1 MQSSLRNRSE
11 ISKGRTVYLPLSC
24 EILKL
29 YWYKACYS
37 TGKEI
42 CLWKWICIQ
51 AAYSVHGLLDIPYSY
66 VRFPFV
72 GQKGE
77 AIHMHTPNR
86 GIYSPCLLLT
96 IVIATSPIDGRDTV
110 SARYTYN
117 NKTSEDGGI
126 SVHFKIIKVHTSI
139 WDDLQT
145 IRNFRIIIFFGSSKT
160 IFHKNILKTS

>member
-11 ISKGRTVYLPLSC
+11 IGNEKGKDCWFTFVLWNI
-24 EILKL
+24 E
-29 YWYKACYS
+29 ACYS

-145 IRNFRIIIFFGSSKT
+145 IRNFRIINFFGSSIFFEKT
-160 IFHKNILKTS
+160 IMALK